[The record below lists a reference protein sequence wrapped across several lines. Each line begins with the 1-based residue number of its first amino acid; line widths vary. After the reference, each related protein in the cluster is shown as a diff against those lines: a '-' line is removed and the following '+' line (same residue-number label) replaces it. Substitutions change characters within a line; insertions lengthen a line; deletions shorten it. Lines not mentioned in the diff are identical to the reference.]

1 MPQPHPQSFTKAAG
15 IGSRGTP
22 DGQQLRPGLGLFKA
36 VVSLR
41 DVEANH
47 HWSGVD
53 LRRVVFSVCCLGR
66 ARLLNIR
73 RGPGATRAPFELTKA
88 LCGVELLKVVK
99 VGTEAAPSPAEGALA
114 VVK

>member
-1 MPQPHPQSFTKAAG
+1 MAVALLHGCRCF
-15 IGSRGTP
+15 SRH
-22 DGQQLRPGLGLFKA
+22 
-36 VVSLR
+36 

-88 LCGVELLKVVK
+88 LCGVPLWRDPDRDNGLFGVPWRVVGLL
-99 VGTEAAPSPAEGALA
+99 AR
-114 VVK
+114 